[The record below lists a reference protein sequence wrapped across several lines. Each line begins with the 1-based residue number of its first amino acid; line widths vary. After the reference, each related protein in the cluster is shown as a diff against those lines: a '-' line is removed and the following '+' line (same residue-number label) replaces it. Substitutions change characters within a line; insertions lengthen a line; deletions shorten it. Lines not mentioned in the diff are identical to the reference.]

1 MTLEVGK
8 QVPDFTL
15 QNQKGEEVTLSDF
28 KGKKCYSLFLS
39 KRYDTRLYESGMW
52 LS

>member
-28 KGKKCYSLFLS
+28 KGKKMLFS
-39 KRYDTRLYESGMW
+39 IFIQKI
-52 LS
+52 